1 MYSNICYNIL
11 SSILTPRYVILLRLR
26 LVYDLF
32 LLFRTQKGIQKQ
44 EKSALQSGFALLT
57 RFFKWS

>member
-11 SSILTPRYVILLRLR
+11 NSTLTPRYVILLRLR

-32 LLFRTQKGIQKQ
+32 FTV
-44 EKSALQSGFALLT
+44 
-57 RFFKWS
+57 

>member
-26 LVYDLF
+26 LVYDL
-32 LLFRTQKGIQKQ
+32 LFYCLGRKKTYKNKKKRVAKWIC
-44 EKSALQSGFALLT
+44 FANTL
-57 RFFKWS
+57 F

>member
-26 LVYDLF
+26 PAYDLF
-32 LLFRTQKGIQKQ
+32 FTV
-44 EKSALQSGFALLT
+44 
-57 RFFKWS
+57 

>member
-11 SSILTPRYVILLRLR
+11 SSTLTPRYVILLRLR

-32 LLFRTQKGIQKQ
+32 FTV
-44 EKSALQSGFALLT
+44 
-57 RFFKWS
+57 

>member
-1 MYSNICYNIL
+1 MYSSSCYNTL

-32 LLFRTQKGIQKQ
+32 FTV
-44 EKSALQSGFALLT
+44 
-57 RFFKWS
+57 

>member
-1 MYSNICYNIL
+1 MYSNICYNIP

-32 LLFRTQKGIQKQ
+32 FTV
-44 EKSALQSGFALLT
+44 
-57 RFFKWS
+57 